1 MKNAFYFIIKE
12 LFVLKI
18 FRFLSW
24 PFWSRIGKL
33 VAENAVPDHFEHFS
47 VSKVW
52 NLTQFFSLSV
62 QVDDYQNMLKLRCW
76 SLTFNSDKA
85 LELVS
90 LPCFL
95 HNLLIKV
102 FLTRYVLLTDQILLS
117 DCIYF
122 LRYWEIFVLHF
133 IS

>member
-33 VAENAVPDHFEHFS
+33 VAEKAVPDHFEHFS

-95 HNLLIKV
+95 YNLLIKV

-122 LRYWEIFVLHF
+122 LRYWEIFVLQF